1 MQPAGYDWS
10 LWIEGYRERL
20 DSFVAEAR
28 TLVNM
33 DSPSLHKDLSDRVA
47 DHLEQR
53 LTELGAAVER
63 VPLAECGDCVIGRWP
78 DRHGNYDN
86 PLLLGGHYDTVWPEG
101 EAARRPFTVEGNLAK
116 GPGVYDMKG
125 GIALGLQVIEAIRE
139 RDVNLPYPVTMLLNG
154 DEEIGS
160 VYTRG
165 IWEREGKKSRA
176 ALILEPAPRV
186 EHVYT
191 ARKGIACFNMYVEGI
206 AAHSGGRDQDSVS
219 AIDELAY
226 QILQLQAL
234 SNYEKGTTCNVGTI
248 AGGVARN
255 VIAPHAE
262 ALFELRAIDPE
273 EMDRGV
279 QRILSLQPKNPRAK
293 VRVEGG
299 VTRPP
304 LPETERALQLFA
316 AAQAAAGQFGL
327 DLKATRSGGGSDAN
341 LLAPTG
347 IPVLDGLGV
356 VGSGAHAYHEHIV
369 LEAFPLRATLLTA
382 LIVGLPEYLTAQSAS

>member
-154 DEEIGS
+154 DEEIEIG
-160 VYTRG
+160 
-165 IWEREGKKSRA
+165 RA
-176 ALILEPAPRV
+176 
-186 EHVYT
+186 HV
-191 ARKGIACFNMYVEGI
+191 
-206 AAHSGGRDQDSVS
+206 
-219 AIDELAY
+219 
-226 QILQLQAL
+226 
-234 SNYEKGTTCNVGTI
+234 
-248 AGGVARN
+248 
-255 VIAPHAE
+255 
-262 ALFELRAIDPE
+262 
-273 EMDRGV
+273 
-279 QRILSLQPKNPRAK
+279 
-293 VRVEGG
+293 
-299 VTRPP
+299 
-304 LPETERALQLFA
+304 
-316 AAQAAAGQFGL
+316 
-327 DLKATRSGGGSDAN
+327 
-341 LLAPTG
+341 
-347 IPVLDGLGV
+347 
-356 VGSGAHAYHEHIV
+356 
-369 LEAFPLRATLLTA
+369 
-382 LIVGLPEYLTAQSAS
+382 